1 VIDPFPPLG
10 DPVRR
15 TILELLAS
23 GEQPAGAIV
32 DTLNTRSPITQ
43 PSVSQHL
50 KVLLDAQLVQVRA
63 QGRHRYYSLDP
74 AGITA
79 AQLWLSHLVDPF
91 RQPLDALETEIAR
104 GRRISS
110 RPDSSP
116 QTAGEKTRDRRR
128 A

>member
-1 VIDPFPPLG
+1 MIDPFPALG

-15 TILELLAS
+15 AILTLLAG

-32 DTLNTRSPITQ
+32 DSLNTRSPITQ

-50 KVLLDAQLVQVRA
+50 KVLLEARLVQVRA
-63 QGRHRYYSLDP
+63 QGRHRYYALDP
-74 AGITA
+74 AGVTA
-79 AQLWLSHLVDPF
+79 AQLWLSNLVDPF

-104 GRRISS
+104 GRRSS
-110 RPDSSP
+110 RQGISP
-116 QTAGEKTRDRRR
+116 RTAGEQTLDRRH